1 MSFFC
6 TKISPSK
13 EISRFKK
20 SLLKSILFI
29 SYLILTILFLSNI
42 GFGFLVISI
51 FGIPSNRLKSEE
63 NKFLSGVFKSTSES
77 TNSRLD
83 ILFLGLE
90 LLEIEL
96 SIIFEYSSDVKS
108 VAVSSGTEIIL
119 SLFPQNIPFSFN
131 VELMSP

>member
-96 SIIFEYSSDVKS
+96 SIIF
-108 VAVSSGTEIIL
+108 
-119 SLFPQNIPFSFN
+119 
-131 VELMSP
+131 